1 MSILGRIKTD
11 VETAYD
17 MYADTLYRVALSHL
31 QSDEDA
37 QDAVQDVFIKY
48 INSSPIFRDSDHEK
62 AWFIRS
68 VINRCHDLLRY
79 KKVRNHITLDEI
91 AEITSDTS
99 ENNLQQEVIS
109 LLSQI
114 DEKYKSVIILHYLE
128 GYSVKEVSSILKI
141 SESSVKMRLVRGR
154 EMMKSIIIKEENDV
168 Q

>member
-1 MSILGRIKTD
+1 VSILGRIKTD

-17 MYADTLYRVALSHL
+17 LYADTLYRVALSHL

-99 ENNLQQEVIS
+99 ENNLQQEVML

>member
-17 MYADTLYRVALSHL
+17 LYADTLYRVALSHL

-48 INSSPIFRDSDHEK
+48 INSSPIFHDSDHEK

>member
-17 MYADTLYRVALSHL
+17 LYADTLYRVALSHL

-99 ENNLQQEVIS
+99 ENNLQQEVML